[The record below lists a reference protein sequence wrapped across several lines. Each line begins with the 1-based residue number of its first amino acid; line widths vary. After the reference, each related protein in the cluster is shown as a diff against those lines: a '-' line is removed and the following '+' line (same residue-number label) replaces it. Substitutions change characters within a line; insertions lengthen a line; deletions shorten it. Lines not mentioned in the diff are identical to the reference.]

1 MSTSVF
7 LPKIISSLNIYF
19 TESLIVPTSFMD
31 IAHEVLTLFRRDK
44 LEYCPEIILRGFVDD
59 KKTLIFIFI

>member
-19 TESLIVPTSFMD
+19 AETLIVPISFLN
-31 IAHEVLTLFRRDK
+31 ISQEVLTLFRRDK